1 MVSYIKPLTLEIAAP
16 TAANAATNVSNAHDV
31 RVVNSGSTAR
41 LLTISTSGHAD
52 SASMTIAPND
62 TVVIPKGASD
72 LVFGS
77 HGDLKL
83 SKVIKPRN

>member
-1 MVSYIKPLTLEIAAP
+1 MVSYIKPLSAEIAAP
-16 TAANAATNVSNAHDV
+16 TTAATASNVSNAHDV

-41 LLTISTSGHAD
+41 LVTISTSGHTD

-62 TVVIPKGASD
+62 TVVIPKSASD
-72 LVFGS
+72 LVFGA

-83 SKVIKPRN
+83 TKVDKPRN